1 MKSKSTLLLSVILVA
16 GFLVSVGNAQN
27 RERFS
32 ISAKAGG
39 VNAVSGQV
47 MVKRVGQAPQ
57 LLTSQDD
64 LASGDVV
71 NTGAG
76 SQAEILLNPGTYLR
90 LAENTEFELVDN
102 SLESLLV
109 KLNKGSAIIEAT
121 GPGELEL
128 RIPIITQQQK
138 MTIVRAGIYRLNV
151 RPGVTELFVW
161 KGRMALTGDRPD
173 IIKSGK
179 KITFSSAGQAIAK
192 LEKAENDQFDDW
204 SKLRGQTLARANVK
218 LSTRTLN
225 GFLGSSAWGRQD
237 ARFGRWGLWTW
248 SAYSSCYT
256 FLPFYGFYGGWGS
269 PYGNNY
275 GLFAPFGGYGYPGYY
290 RGISP
295 RNNNENAVVY
305 NSGSSSNGSSSRG
318 PTWSTA
324 GGTVT
329 SSPGNGSSSSGGGP
343 TWSTPGGTVNSV
355 GPVSSPGS
363 QAGPRDPD
371 GGGRSINRIKD
382 PIN

>member
-1 MKSKSTLLLSVILVA
+1 MKSKTITLLCAILV
-16 GFLVSVGNAQN
+16 GGVLVSVGKAQN

-39 VNAVSGQV
+39 VNAVSGSV
-47 MVKRVGQAPQ
+47 MVKRAGQAPQ

-71 NTGAG
+71 KTGLG

-90 LAENTEFELVDN
+90 LAEESEFELVDN

-121 GPGELEL
+121 GPGEVEL
-128 RIPIITQQQK
+128 RIPIITEQQK
-138 MTIVRAGIYRLNV
+138 MTIVRAGIYRINV
-151 RPGVTELFVW
+151 RPGITELFVH
-161 KGRMALTGDRPD
+161 KGRMALNGGRDD

-179 KITFSSAGQAIAK
+179 KVIFSRAGQSIAK
-192 LEKAENDQFDDW
+192 LEKTEKDQFDDW
-204 SKLRGQTLARANVK
+204 SKLRGQTLARANEK
-218 LSTRTLN
+218 LSARTLN
-225 GFLGSSAWGRQD
+225 GYLASSTWGRLD

-248 SAYSSCYT
+248 SSFSSCYT
-256 FLPFYGFYGGWGS
+256 FLPFYYGWGS
-269 PYGNNY
+269 PYGRNY
-275 GLFAPFGGYGYPGYY
+275 GLFAPYGYGFPGYY
-290 RGISP
+290 PGVNNRTNPTIVTNSSP
-295 RNNNENAVVY
+295 SNAPS
-305 NSGSSSNGSSSRG
+305 SGV

-324 GGTVT
+324 GGST
-329 SSPGNGSSSSGGGP
+329 SSGSNGGYGGSSGGASAP
-343 TWSTPGGTVNSV
+343 ASR
-355 GPVSSPGS
+355 PGS

-382 PIN
+382 PN